1 MAGSEN
7 SGSHKQGRLSWRL
20 WRDPEVVIVC
30 GLGSGFLPKAPG
42 TFGSLAAVLIWW
54 LFLGH
59 LPLAIQLAAIV
70 LITVLG
76 TWLTGRV
83 QARYQVNDPGA
94 IVIDEFAGQWIA
106 LLAVP
111 LTPWGMLAAFGL
123 FRLFDIWKP
132 WPVGALERGVRG
144 PFGVMADDL
153 AAGLMALAVLQFT
166 LLGFQ
171 NI

>member
-1 MAGSEN
+1 MNETP
-7 SGSHKQGRLSWRL
+7 GRLDWRL

-30 GLGSGFLPKAPG
+30 GLGSGFVPKAPG
-42 TFGSLAAVLIWW
+42 TSGSLAAVLIWW
-54 LFLGH
+54 LLLAEG
-59 LPLAIQLAAIV
+59 PLALQVGAILGV
-70 LITVLG
+70 TIIG

-83 QARYQVNDPGA
+83 QARYQVKDPGA

-106 LLAVP
+106 LLFVP
-111 LTPWGMLAAFGL
+111 VTWWGLLAAFGL

-132 WPVGALERGVRG
+132 WPVGALERGVKG
-144 PFGVMADDL
+144 AFGVMVDDL

>member
-1 MAGSEN
+1 MSGGAQQGSLN
-7 SGSHKQGRLSWRL
+7 WRL
-20 WRDPEVVIVC
+20 WRDPEVLLVC
-30 GLGSGFLPKAPG
+30 GLGTGFVPKAPG
-42 TFGSLAAVLIWW
+42 TFGSLGAVAIWW
-54 LFLGH
+54 FA
-59 LPLAIQLAAIV
+59 LAGQSLVIQLAAIIAV
-70 LITVLG
+70 TVLG

-106 LLAVP
+106 LLFAPVSI
-111 LTPWGMLAAFGL
+111 WGMLAAFGL
-123 FRLFDIWKP
+123 FRLFDIYKP
-132 WPVGALERGVRG
+132 WPVGALERGVAG
-144 PFGVMADDL
+144 PFGVMVDDL

>member
-1 MAGSEN
+1 MSAG
-7 SGSHKQGRLSWRL
+7 GRQGALHWRL
-20 WRDPEVVIVC
+20 WRDPEVLLVC
-30 GLGSGFLPKAPG
+30 GLGTGFVPKAPG
-42 TFGSLAAVLIWW
+42 TFGSLAAVVIWW
-54 LFLGH
+54 FA
-59 LPLAIQLAAIV
+59 LAGQSLVIQLAAIIV
-70 LITVLG
+70 VTVLG

-106 LLAVP
+106 LLFAPVSI
-111 LTPWGMLAAFGL
+111 WGMLAAFGL

-132 WPVGALERGVRG
+132 WPVGALERGVSG
-144 PFGVMADDL
+144 PFGVMIDDL